1 MNLFSSLQG
10 PLAGRYRLE
19 RELGR
24 GGMAVVFLAEDLKHQ
39 RQVAIKVMRPDLA
52 ASVGRDRFLREIT
65 LAAGLQHPHIL
76 PLHDSGAIEA
86 DGETLLFYVM
96 PFVQGQSLR
105 QRLEEAERLPV
116 DEALTIAREVLSALE
131 CAHQAGVVHRD
142 IKPENILLSGGHALV
157 ADFGIAVAAQK
168 TPEDARLTDVGSVV
182 GTPAYMSPEQAAGER
197 EIDARSDL
205 YAFGCVLFEMLA
217 GTPPFTGH
225 SPQAIMTKRLTEDAP
240 SVRRLRADTPDVV
253 DAALQRVLSRQPDA
267 RFPSAAKFAA
277 ALQPGYVG
285 GATPVPAS
293 APSRRG
299 WWPQLLGA
307 VVVAI
312 AAVAWFASRSPKP
325 AVPEQPK
332 LALTDLV
339 VANRD
344 SSTEYL
350 QSGIPEFLA
359 AALLHL
365 PGLEVVPMSTVRR
378 DSLGGSPAELGRR
391 VGATAVL
398 TGSLARYGGNL
409 WINAELVQVADG
421 RLVWSGQF
429 QYPDTNYAGVVP
441 ALVGVIADSLR
452 LQLSSGLR
460 SDVLRHTT
468 VDPVVLDLVLRAG
481 RGWLRGIAGAE
492 GDSATIDS
500 SRVLYARVLER
511 DPNNA
516 RAIAGMGEFYSISF
530 IRGWGVP
537 GLTPGELKEKA
548 DSLVYLALSLDSML
562 PNAWNQVAVNRL
574 YLEDDFKGAADA
586 LARMHASDT
595 TWAEYYR
602 LHGVYLQEIMGDLTD
617 ALGEYR
623 WAVESDPSVIRLN
636 SYAAGLMAA
645 RRYQE
650 AADVLERSMAARP
663 SAGARWRLIATYEHL
678 GRHAD
683 ATRIRREA
691 DPTGQDAAPFEA
703 ALAAGDTAA
712 YARARRAELQHSADS
727 LIARLSMADVVP
739 AERYNVAELRIGAI
753 LCELGEPTRAMDLV
767 EALYRIRPKR
777 LRWIVTNVDLGCL
790 RDDPRYLP
798 MVRAAGLEPYLRN

>member
-1 MNLFSSLQG
+1 MNLSSSLQG

-24 GGMAVVFLAEDLKHQ
+24 GGMAIVFLAEDLKHQ
-39 RQVAIKVMRPDLA
+39 RQVAIKVLRPDLA

-86 DGETLLFYVM
+86 DGETILFYVM
-96 PFVQGQSLR
+96 PYVQGQSLR
-105 QRLEEAERLPV
+105 QRLEETEQLPI

-131 CAHQAGVVHRD
+131 SAHRAGVVHRD

-168 TPEDARLTDVGSVV
+168 TPGDARLTDVGSVV

-217 GTPPFTGH
+217 GTPPFRGA
-225 SPQAIMTKRLTEDAP
+225 SSQAIMVKRLTEDAP
-240 SVRRLRADTPDVV
+240 SVRRLRAEVPDVV
-253 DAALQRVLSRQPDA
+253 DAALQRVLSRPPEA
-267 RFPSAAKFAA
+267 RFPTAASFAA

-293 APSRRG
+293 APRRG
-299 WWPQLLGA
+299 RWPQLLGA
-307 VVVAI
+307 LAVVV
-312 AAVAWFASRSPKP
+312 AAVAWFGSRSPKAAP
-325 AVPEQPK
+325 PGEPK

-350 QSGIPEFLA
+350 RSGIPEFLA
-359 AALLHL
+359 SALLHL

-378 DSLGGSPAELGRR
+378 DSLGGTPAELGRR

-441 ALVGVIADSLR
+441 ALVAVIADSLR

-481 RGWLRGIAGAE
+481 RGWLQGIAGAE

-500 SRVLYARVLER
+500 SRMLYSRVLER

-516 RAIAGMGEFYSISF
+516 RAIAGLGDYYSISF
-530 IRGWGVP
+530 IRGWGVS
-537 GLTPGELKEKA
+537 GLTPLEIKQRA
-548 DSLVYLALSLDSML
+548 DSLVDLALSIDSAL
-562 PNAWNQVAVNRL
+562 PNAWNQIVVDRM
-574 YLEDDFKGAADA
+574 YLEDDFDGTDDA
-586 LARMHASDT
+586 LTRMKNSDPNS
-595 TWAEYYR
+595 AEYYR
-602 LHGVYLQEIMGDLTD
+602 LAGVYQQEIMGNLSA
-617 ALGEYR
+617 ALDDFR
-623 WAVESDPSVIRLN
+623 KAVENEPSIIRLN

-650 AADVLERSMAARP
+650 AAEALERSMAMRP

-678 GRHAD
+678 GRRAD

-712 YARARRAELQHSADS
+712 YSRARRAELQKSADS

-739 AERYNVAELRIGAI
+739 AERYNVAELRIDAM
-753 LCELGEPTRAMDLV
+753 LCELGESTKAMDLV
-767 EALYRIRPKR
+767 ENLYRIRPKR

-798 MVRAAGLEPYLRN
+798 MVKAAGLEPYLRN

>member
-1 MNLFSSLQG
+1 MNLLSSLQG

-39 RQVAIKVMRPDLA
+39 RQVAIKVLRPDLA

-86 DGETLLFYVM
+86 DGETLLYYVM

-131 CAHQAGVVHRD
+131 SAHQAGVVHRD

-168 TPEDARLTDVGSVV
+168 TPGDARLTDVGSVV

-197 EIDARSDL
+197 VIDARSDL

-217 GTPPFTGH
+217 GTPPFGGH
-225 SPQAIMTKRLTEDAP
+225 SAQAIMTKRLTEDAP
-240 SVRRLRADTPDVV
+240 SVRRLRPDVPEVV
-253 DAALQRVLSRQPDA
+253 DAALQRVLSRPPDA
-267 RFPSAAKFAA
+267 RFPTAASFAA

-293 APSRRG
+293 APRRA
-299 WWPQLLGA
+299 WWPPLLGA
-307 VVVAI
+307 LLVAI
-312 AAVAWFASRSPKP
+312 AAMVWFGSRSPKP
-325 AVPEQPK
+325 AATPAQPR

-339 VANRD
+339 VPNRD
-344 SSTEYL
+344 SSTAYL
-350 QSGIPEFLA
+350 QGGIPDFLA

-378 DSLGGSPAELGRR
+378 DTLGGTPAELGRR
-391 VGATAVL
+391 LGATAVL
-398 TGSLARYGGNL
+398 TGSLARYGGTL

-441 ALVGVIADSLR
+441 ALVAVIADSLR

-481 RGWLRGIAGAE
+481 RGWLQGIAGAE

-500 SRVLYARVLER
+500 SRMLYSRVLER

-516 RAIAGMGEFYSISF
+516 RAIAGLGQFYSISF
-530 IRGWGVP
+530 IRGWGVG
-537 GLTPGELKEKA
+537 GLTPAEVKEKA
-548 DSLVYLALSLDSML
+548 DSLVYAAIALDSTL
-562 PNAWNQVAVNRL
+562 PGAWNQVTVNRL
-574 YLEDDFKGAADA
+574 YLEDDFTGAGSA
-586 LARMHASDT
+586 LARLHASDT
-595 TWAEYYR
+595 LWAEYYR
-602 LHGVYLQEIMGDLTD
+602 MHGVYLQEIMGDLAA
-617 ALGEYR
+617 ALPEYR
-623 WAVESDPSVIRLN
+623 RAVEMESSIIRLN
-636 SYAAGLMAA
+636 SYGAGLMAA
-645 RRYQE
+645 RRYGE
-650 AADVLERSMAARP
+650 AAEVLERSMAERP
-663 SAGARWRLIATYEHL
+663 SAGARWRLIETYEHL

-691 DPTGQDAAPFEA
+691 DSTGQDAAPFEA

-712 YARARRAELQHSADS
+712 YARARRAELQKSADS

-753 LCELGEPTRAMDLV
+753 LCELGEPKQAMDLV
-767 EALYRIRPKR
+767 EELYQIRPKR
-777 LRWIVTNVDLGCL
+777 IRWIVTNVDLGCL

-798 MVRAAGLEPYLRN
+798 MVKAAGLEPYLRN